1 MKWILTVA
9 VAICPVGPDVYIFT
23 LNMRDLI
30 FFFMFPCSH
39 SNHTT
44 NFKCTFHLN
53 KVNLNVS
60 SSIIFYLGE
69 DLPIRIEGLNIKSWT
84 ETELFMAHIGMDLNR
99 FILEE
104 ERQFPRATGS
114 LTLALTA
121 VETATKIISANVRM
135 AGLANIL
142 GKADKVNVQG
152 EEVQKLDEMS
162 NDLLI
167 QHLSDSG
174 QFYGLASEE
183 LDEAIFPE
191 NGRNG
196 KYVISFDP
204 LDGSSNIDVN
214 VNIGTIFSIHKV
226 ISKSEED
233 FLQEGT
239 KQVAAGYVVYGS
251 STMLVY
257 STGRGVNGF
266 TLDPSVGMFLLS
278 HPNIRLPEKGGIYS
292 INEGNYTMWD
302 SALQEYIDTIKN
314 RGTKARYIGSM
325 VADVHR
331 TLIKGG
337 IFAYPADS
345 KNKSGKLRLLYEASP
360 MGYLIEQAGGSA
372 TTGVIDILDVKP
384 DSLHQRVPVF
394 LGSRGD
400 IEELL
405 EFL

>member
-1 MKWILTVA
+1 
-9 VAICPVGPDVYIFT
+9 
-23 LNMRDLI
+23 
-30 FFFMFPCSH
+30 
-39 SNHTT
+39 
-44 NFKCTFHLN
+44 
-53 KVNLNVS
+53 
-60 SSIIFYLGE
+60 
-69 DLPIRIEGLNIKSWT
+69 
-84 ETELFMAHIGMDLNR
+84 MAHIGMDLNR

>member
-1 MKWILTVA
+1 
-9 VAICPVGPDVYIFT
+9 
-23 LNMRDLI
+23 
-30 FFFMFPCSH
+30 
-39 SNHTT
+39 
-44 NFKCTFHLN
+44 
-53 KVNLNVS
+53 
-60 SSIIFYLGE
+60 
-69 DLPIRIEGLNIKSWT
+69 
-84 ETELFMAHIGMDLNR
+84 MAHIGMDLNR

-104 ERQFPRATGS
+104 ERRFARATGS

-135 AGLANIL
+135 AGLANVL
-142 GKADKVNVQG
+142 GKAGKVNVQG

-162 NDLLI
+162 NSLLI

-183 LDEAIFPE
+183 LDEAVFPE
-191 NGRNG
+191 NGAEGR
-196 KYVISFDP
+196 YVISFDP

-226 ISKSEED
+226 VSKSEDD
-233 FLQEGT
+233 FLQEGSL
-239 KQVAAGYVVYGS
+239 QVAAGYVVYGS

-278 HPNIRLPEKGGIYS
+278 HPNIRIPEKGGIYS
-292 INEGNYTMWD
+292 INEGNYTRWD
-302 SALQEYIDTIKN
+302 CALKRYIDTLKA

-337 IFAYPADS
+337 VFAYPADS

-360 MGYLIEQAGGSA
+360 MGFLIEQAGGRA
-372 TTGVIDILDVKP
+372 TTGVEDILKVKP
-384 DSLHQRVPVF
+384 KSLHQRVPVF
-394 LGSRGD
+394 LGSSGD
-400 IEELL
+400 IGELL

>member
-1 MKWILTVA
+1 M
-9 VAICPVGPDVYIFT
+9 D
-23 LNMRDLI
+23 
-30 FFFMFPCSH
+30 
-39 SNHTT
+39 
-44 NFKCTFHLN
+44 
-53 KVNLNVS
+53 
-60 SSIIFYLGE
+60 
-69 DLPIRIEGLNIKSWT
+69 
-84 ETELFMAHIGMDLNR
+84 ELGMDLNR

-104 ERQFPRATGS
+104 ERRHLRATGS

-135 AGLANIL
+135 AGLANVL
-142 GKADKVNVQG
+142 GKIDKVNVQG
-152 EEVQKLDEMS
+152 EEVEKLDEMS
-162 NDLLI
+162 NSLLI

-183 LDEAIFPE
+183 LDEAVFPQK
-191 NGRNG
+191 GAGG
-196 KYVISFDP
+196 KYVIAFDP

-226 ISKSEED
+226 VDKSEND
-233 FLQEGT
+233 FLQEGS
-239 KQVAAGYVVYGS
+239 KQIAAGYVVYGS

-257 STGRGVNGF
+257 STGNGVNGF

-278 HPNIRLPEKGGIYS
+278 HPNIRLPEIGKIYS
-292 INEGNYTMWD
+292 INEGNYSKWD
-302 SALQEYIDTIKN
+302 EPLKKYIDAVKQK
-314 RGTKARYIGSM
+314 GTKARYIGSM

-360 MGYLIEQAGGSA
+360 MSFLIEQAGGKA
-372 TTGVIDILDVKP
+372 TTGREDILKVKP
-384 DSLHQRVPVF
+384 DSIHQRVPVF
-394 LGSRGD
+394 LGSSGN

-405 EFL
+405 GYL

>member
-1 MKWILTVA
+1 
-9 VAICPVGPDVYIFT
+9 
-23 LNMRDLI
+23 
-30 FFFMFPCSH
+30 
-39 SNHTT
+39 
-44 NFKCTFHLN
+44 
-53 KVNLNVS
+53 
-60 SSIIFYLGE
+60 
-69 DLPIRIEGLNIKSWT
+69 
-84 ETELFMAHIGMDLNR
+84 MAHIGMDLNR

-104 ERQFPRATGS
+104 ERRFARATGS

-135 AGLANIL
+135 AGLANVL
-142 GKADKVNVQG
+142 GKAGKVNVQG

-162 NDLLI
+162 NSLLI

-183 LDEAIFPE
+183 LDEAVFPE
-191 NGRNG
+191 NGAEGR
-196 KYVISFDP
+196 YVISFDP

-226 ISKSEED
+226 VSGNEED
-233 FLQEGT
+233 FLQEGSL
-239 KQVAAGYVVYGS
+239 QVAAGYVVYGS

-278 HPNIRLPEKGGIYS
+278 HPNIRIPEKGGIYS

-302 SALQEYIDTIKN
+302 SRLKKYIDTLKA

-337 IFAYPADS
+337 VFAYPADS

-360 MGYLIEQAGGSA
+360 MGFLIEQAGGRA
-372 TTGVIDILDVKP
+372 TTGVEDILKVKP
-384 DSLHQRVPVF
+384 KSLHQRVPVF
-394 LGSRGD
+394 LGSSGD
-400 IEELL
+400 IGELL